1 MIRELK
7 TEIEERYK
15 TGDVVKTVSDI
26 IERVKSEGDIAL
38 REYESQFDKVDITDF
53 RMEDSAIERIIS
65 QVPDKI
71 KEIIDTNIKRIEAF
85 AKFQFSMYRNM
96 EFVTDDGKTI
106 LGQKILPIENVGV
119 YIPGGRYPLLST
131 PPMTIIPARV
141 AGCKR
146 IIACTPPG
154 ENRPNPATL
163 YGIIKSGATE
173 VYTIG
178 GAQAIAAMAYGT
190 ETVKPVNKIAGPGN
204 AYVNEAKKEVFGKVG
219 IDLLA
224 GPSEILVLADETAI
238 EEEVMADLLSQAEHD
253 PSARC
258 CLVTISSELAHSIYD
273 KMDAYIN
280 KLSTKEIL
288 KKSWLNHGIIALCD
302 TMKEAVDYTN
312 NYAAEHLE
320 LHLNAANSDFA
331 FANLINYGSVFLDHG
346 VPAVFSDKL
355 LGPNHTLPTL
365 AAAKYSG
372 GLSVGN
378 FLKILTYSKVT
389 DDGVRDMLAHR
400 VKIQSDYEG
409 FGAKARAAELRFRE
423 NYVKGDANGR

>member
-7 TEIEERYK
+7 SEIVEKYE
-15 TGDVVKTVSDI
+15 TIDVVKTVSDI

-38 REYESQFDKVDITDF
+38 REYESQFDKVNITDF

-85 AKFQFSMYRNM
+85 AEFQFSMYRNM
-96 EFVTDDGKTI
+96 EFVTDNGKTM

-258 CLVTISSELAHSIYD
+258 CLVTISSELAYSIYD

-302 TMKEAVDYTN
+302 TMKEALDYTN

-331 FANLINYGSVFLDHG
+331 FANLINYGSIFLDHG

-355 LGPNHTLPTL
+355 LGPNHTLPTSG
-365 AAAKYSG
+365 AAKYSG

-409 FGAKARAAELRFRE
+409 FGAKARAAELRFRD
-423 NYVKGDANGR
+423 NYVKGGVNGR

>member
-1 MIRELK
+1 
-7 TEIEERYK
+7 
-15 TGDVVKTVSDI
+15 
-26 IERVKSEGDIAL
+26 
-38 REYESQFDKVDITDF
+38 
-53 RMEDSAIERIIS
+53 
-65 QVPDKI
+65 
-71 KEIIDTNIKRIEAF
+71 
-85 AKFQFSMYRNM
+85 
-96 EFVTDDGKTI
+96 
-106 LGQKILPIENVGV
+106 
-119 YIPGGRYPLLST
+119 
-131 PPMTIIPARV
+131 
-141 AGCKR
+141 
-146 IIACTPPG
+146 
-154 ENRPNPATL
+154 
-163 YGIIKSGATE
+163 
-173 VYTIG
+173 
-178 GAQAIAAMAYGT
+178 
-190 ETVKPVNKIAGPGN
+190 
-204 AYVNEAKKEVFGKVG
+204 
-219 IDLLA
+219 
-224 GPSEILVLADETAI
+224 
-238 EEEVMADLLSQAEHD
+238 
-253 PSARC
+253 
-258 CLVTISSELAHSIYD
+258 
-273 KMDAYIN
+273 MDAYIN

-423 NYVKGDANGR
+423 NYVKGDVNGR

>member
-7 TEIEERYK
+7 SEIVEKYE
-15 TGDVVKTVSDI
+15 TIDVVKTVSDI

-38 REYESQFDKVDITDF
+38 REYESQFDKVNITDF

-71 KEIIDTNIKRIEAF
+71 KEIIDTNIKRIESF

-96 EFVTDDGKTI
+96 EFVTDNGKTI

-320 LHLNAANSDFA
+320 LHLNAENSDFA

-355 LGPNHTLPTL
+355 LGPNHTLPTSG
-365 AAAKYSG
+365 AAKYSG

-409 FGAKARAAELRFRE
+409 FGAKARAAELRFRD
-423 NYVKGDANGR
+423 NYVKGDVNGR

>member
-7 TEIEERYK
+7 SEIVEKYE
-15 TGDVVKTVSDI
+15 TIDVVKTVSDI

-38 REYESQFDKVDITDF
+38 REYESQFDKVNITDF

-71 KEIIDTNIKRIEAF
+71 KEIIDTNIKRIESF

-96 EFVTDDGKTI
+96 EFVTDNGKTI

-280 KLSTKEIL
+280 NLSTKEIL

-365 AAAKYSG
+365 GAAKYSG

-423 NYVKGDANGR
+423 NYVKGDVNGR

>member
-1 MIRELK
+1 MIEELK
-7 TEIEERYK
+7 SEIEEEYQAR
-15 TGDVVKTVSDI
+15 DIVKTVNNI
-26 IERVKSEGDIAL
+26 IENVKSGGDIAVK
-38 REYESQFDKVDITDF
+38 QFEKKFDNVDISEF
-53 RMEDSAIERIIS
+53 RMDDITIERILS
-65 QVPDKI
+65 KVPGNI
-71 KEIIDTNIKRIEAF
+71 KEIIDTNIKRIEDF
-85 AKFQFSMYRNM
+85 AEFQFSMYKNM
-96 EFVTDDGKTI
+96 EFVTDNGKTI
-106 LGQKILPIENVGV
+106 LGQKIVPIENVGV

-190 ETVKPVNKIAGPGN
+190 ESIKPVNKIAGPGN

-224 GPSEILVLADETAI
+224 GPSEILVLADETAK

-258 CLVTISSELAHSIYD
+258 CLVTTSPELAHNIYD
-273 KMDAYIN
+273 KMDSYIN

-288 KKSWLNHGIIALCD
+288 KKIMAESRDNCPMQHIERGSGIYKQLC
-302 TMKEAVDYTN
+302 
-312 NYAAEHLE
+312 
-320 LHLNAANSDFA
+320 
-331 FANLINYGSVFLDHG
+331 
-346 VPAVFSDKL
+346 
-355 LGPNHTLPTL
+355 
-365 AAAKYSG
+365 
-372 GLSVGN
+372 
-378 FLKILTYSKVT
+378 
-389 DDGVRDMLAHR
+389 R
-400 VKIQSDYEG
+400 
-409 FGAKARAAELRFRE
+409 
-423 NYVKGDANGR
+423 

>member
-423 NYVKGDANGR
+423 NYVKGDVNGR

>member
-1 MIRELK
+1 MIEELK
-7 TEIEERYK
+7 SEIEEEYQA
-15 TGDVVKTVSDI
+15 GDIVKTVNNI
-26 IERVKSEGDIAL
+26 IENVKSGGDIAVK
-38 REYESQFDKVDITDF
+38 QFEKKFDNVDISEF
-53 RMEDSAIERIIS
+53 RMDDITIEQILS
-65 QVPDKI
+65 KVPGNI
-71 KEIIDTNIKRIEAF
+71 KEIIDTNIKRIEDF
-85 AKFQFSMYRNM
+85 AKFQFSMYKNM
-96 EFVTDDGKTI
+96 EFVTDNGKTI
-106 LGQKILPIENVGV
+106 LGQKIVPIENVGV

-190 ETVKPVNKIAGPGN
+190 ESIKPVNKIAGPGN

-224 GPSEILVLADETAI
+224 GPSEILVLADETAK

-258 CLVTISSELAHSIYD
+258 CLVTTSTELAHSIYK
-273 KMDAYIN
+273 KMDSYIN

-288 KKSWLNHGIIALCD
+288 KKSWLNHGVIALCN
-302 TMKEAVDYTN
+302 TLKEAVEYTN

-320 LHLNAANSDFA
+320 LHLNATNTEFA
-331 FANLINYGSVFLDHG
+331 FANLTNYGSVFLDHG

-365 AAAKYSG
+365 GAAKYSG

-389 DDGVRDMLAHR
+389 DNNIRDMLAHR

-409 FGAKARAAELRFRE
+409 FGAKARAAELRFKE
-423 NYVKGDANGR
+423 NYSRGDIDGR

>member
-1 MIRELK
+1 MTRIL
-7 TEIEERYK
+7 
-15 TGDVVKTVSDI
+15 I
-26 IERVKSEGDIAL
+26 I
-38 REYESQFDKVDITDF
+38 
-53 RMEDSAIERIIS
+53 
-65 QVPDKI
+65 
-71 KEIIDTNIKRIEAF
+71 
-85 AKFQFSMYRNM
+85 
-96 EFVTDDGKTI
+96 
-106 LGQKILPIENVGV
+106 PIENVGV

-320 LHLNAANSDFA
+320 LHLNAENSDFA

-355 LGPNHTLPTL
+355 LGPNHTLPTSG
-365 AAAKYSG
+365 AAKYSG

-409 FGAKARAAELRFRE
+409 FGAKARAAELRFRD
-423 NYVKGDANGR
+423 NYVKGDVNGR

>member
-7 TEIEERYK
+7 SEIVEKYE
-15 TGDVVKTVSDI
+15 TIDVVKTVSDI

-38 REYESQFDKVDITDF
+38 REYESQFDKVNITDF

-96 EFVTDDGKTI
+96 EFVTDNGKTI

-320 LHLNAANSDFA
+320 LHLNAENSDFA

-355 LGPNHTLPTL
+355 LGPNHTLPTSG
-365 AAAKYSG
+365 AAKYSG

-409 FGAKARAAELRFRE
+409 FGAKARAAELRFRD
-423 NYVKGDANGR
+423 NYVKGDVNGR